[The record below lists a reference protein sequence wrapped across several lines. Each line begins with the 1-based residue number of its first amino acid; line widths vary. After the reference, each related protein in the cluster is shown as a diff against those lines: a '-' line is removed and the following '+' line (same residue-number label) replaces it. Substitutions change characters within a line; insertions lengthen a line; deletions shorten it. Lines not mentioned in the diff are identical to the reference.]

1 MYSVYRLSLYKKEL
15 NQKGLRRVIC
25 KKILGNLKDGQ
36 YSNHVI
42 EYIDI
47 EWHDAFHKIHKK
59 VTKEGTEVGIHL
71 DNDVLVRGLQ
81 EGDILY
87 ADSSKVIAVHILP
100 CEAIIA
106 IVDTHHPKMIAK
118 LCYEIGNRHA
128 TLFWGDNDHTF
139 VTPYNEPI
147 LVMLKKIHGVTTKVQ
162 TISLD
167 FSKSISSSINAHTH
181 G

>member
-1 MYSVYRLSLYKKEL
+1 M
-15 NQKGLRRVIC
+15 IC
-25 KKILGNLKDGQ
+25 EKIIGNLKDTQ
-36 YSNHVI
+36 YPSNII
-42 EYIDI
+42 EYVDI

-59 VTKEGTEVGIHL
+59 VTKSGTEVGIHL
-71 DNDVLVRGLQ
+71 DNDVLVHGLK

-106 IVDTHHPKMIAK
+106 KVDPHHPQMIAK

-128 TLFWGDNDHTF
+128 SLFWGQDDHTF
-139 VTPYNEPI
+139 VTPYTEPT
-147 LVMLKKIHGVTTKVQ
+147 LVMLEKIHGVTATVQ
-162 TISLD
+162 TIPLD
-167 FSKSISSSINAHTH
+167 FAKAISSSINAHTH

>member
-1 MYSVYRLSLYKKEL
+1 M
-15 NQKGLRRVIC
+15 IC

-36 YSNHVI
+36 YADCSV
-42 EYIDI
+42 EYVDI

-71 DNDVLVRGLQ
+71 DNDVLIHGLK
-81 EGDILY
+81 EGDVLY
-87 ADSSKVIAVHILP
+87 ADSCKVIAVHILP

-106 IVDTHHPKMIAK
+106 EVDSHHSQMIAK

-139 VTPYNEPI
+139 ITPYTEPT
-147 LVMLKKIHGVTTKVQ
+147 LVMLKKLHGVTAHVETV
-162 TISLD
+162 SLD
-167 FSKSISSSINAHTH
+167 FSKAISSSINAHTH